1 MGGAKW
7 PGEVHVV
14 CRTRAV
20 VSDPESCLN
29 DQKDRYGVEAFFSMV
44 LHGTGQRALS
54 LVVVVFYHSSAR
66 KRQKY
71 AHWSSEQL
79 V

>member
-29 DQKDRYGVEAFFSMV
+29 DQKDRYGVEAFFSME
-44 LHGTGQRALS
+44 LHGPASPLPCSRCILS
-54 LVVVVFYHSSAR
+54 LLS
-66 KRQKY
+66 
-71 AHWSSEQL
+71 
-79 V
+79 